1 MKNLRE
7 YHDLY
12 VLRDTLLLADLF
24 ENFRNRCLKIY
35 ELDASKNVSAFGLA
49 RQTPSK
55 KNKVKLYLLT
65 DIDMLVM
72 AEKGIG
78 GE

>member
-1 MKNLRE
+1 MICM
-7 YHDLY
+7 
-12 VLRDTLLLADLF
+12 F
-24 ENFRNRCLKIY
+24 Y
-35 ELDASKNVSAFGLA
+35 EKLDPSKNVSAFGLA

-65 DIDMLVM
+65 DIDVLVM